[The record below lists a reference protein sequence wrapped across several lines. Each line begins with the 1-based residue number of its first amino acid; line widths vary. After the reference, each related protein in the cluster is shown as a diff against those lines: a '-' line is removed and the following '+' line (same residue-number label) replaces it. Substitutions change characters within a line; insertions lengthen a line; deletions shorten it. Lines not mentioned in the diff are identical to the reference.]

1 MNLSYK
7 TVHTL
12 SWTTIDFFNSKWT
25 KYSKNMDVMKY
36 HSFYQCLFIKKKKHS
51 LQNRVAKTNV
61 IFVFFFFLQRIP
73 LRSGIVIPCTDSW
86 SWRGCA
92 GWRRRTPTTT
102 TKPRHASLP
111 KSLSCFRRQKSHVTF
126 KIVAILKKDLTFV
139 DCISWIHNKVSGS

>member
-1 MNLSYK
+1 MNKILKEYGCYEK
-7 TVHTL
+7 T
-12 SWTTIDFFNSKWT
+12 FFLLMFV
-25 KYSKNMDVMKY
+25 Y
-36 HSFYQCLFIKKKKHS
+36 KKKSTLYKIG
-51 LQNRVAKTNV
+51 LQKQML
-61 IFVFFFFLQRIP
+61 FLSFFFLQRIP

-139 DCISWIHNKVSGS
+139 DCISWIHNKVSSS

>member
-36 HSFYQCLFIKKKKHS
+36 HSFYQCLFIKKKSTLYKIG
-51 LQNRVAKTNV
+51 LQKLML
-61 IFVFFFFLQRIP
+61 FLSFFFLQRIP

-102 TKPRHASLP
+102 TKPRHATLP

>member
-1 MNLSYK
+1 MNKILKEYGCYEITFFLSMFVY
-7 TVHTL
+7 
-12 SWTTIDFFNSKWT
+12 
-25 KYSKNMDVMKY
+25 
-36 HSFYQCLFIKKKKHS
+36 KKKKHS
-51 LQNRVAKTNV
+51 LQNRVVKTNV

>member
-1 MNLSYK
+1 MNKILKEYGCYEI
-7 TVHTL
+7 T
-12 SWTTIDFFNSKWT
+12 FFLLMFV
-25 KYSKNMDVMKY
+25 Y
-36 HSFYQCLFIKKKKHS
+36 KKKHS

-139 DCISWIHNKVSGS
+139 DCISWIHNKVSSS

>member
-1 MNLSYK
+1 MNKILKEYGCYEITFFLSMFVYK
-7 TVHTL
+7 
-12 SWTTIDFFNSKWT
+12 
-25 KYSKNMDVMKY
+25 
-36 HSFYQCLFIKKKKHS
+36 KKKKHS

-61 IFVFFFFLQRIP
+61 IFVLFFFLQRIP

>member
-1 MNLSYK
+1 MNKILKEYGCYEI
-7 TVHTL
+7 T
-12 SWTTIDFFNSKWT
+12 FFLLMFV
-25 KYSKNMDVMKY
+25 Y
-36 HSFYQCLFIKKKKHS
+36 KKKSTLYKIG
-51 LQNRVAKTNV
+51 LQKQML
-61 IFVFFFFLQRIP
+61 FLSFFFLQRIP

-139 DCISWIHNKVSGS
+139 DCISWIHNKVSSS

>member
-1 MNLSYK
+1 MNKILIEYGCYEITFFLSMFVY
-7 TVHTL
+7 
-12 SWTTIDFFNSKWT
+12 I
-25 KYSKNMDVMKY
+25 
-36 HSFYQCLFIKKKKHS
+36 KKKHS
-51 LQNRVAKTNV
+51 LQNRVTKTNV

-126 KIVAILKKDLTFV
+126 KIVAILKKDQTFV

>member
-1 MNLSYK
+1 MNKILKEYGCYEI
-7 TVHTL
+7 T
-12 SWTTIDFFNSKWT
+12 FFLLMFV
-25 KYSKNMDVMKY
+25 Y
-36 HSFYQCLFIKKKKHS
+36 KKKKHS

-126 KIVAILKKDLTFV
+126 KIVAILKKDLTLV
-139 DCISWIHNKVSGS
+139 DCISWIHNKVSSS

>member
-1 MNLSYK
+1 MNKILIEYGCYEITFFLSMFVY
-7 TVHTL
+7 
-12 SWTTIDFFNSKWT
+12 
-25 KYSKNMDVMKY
+25 
-36 HSFYQCLFIKKKKHS
+36 IKKKKHS

-61 IFVFFFFLQRIP
+61 IFVFFFFFLQRIP

-111 KSLSCFRRQKSHVTF
+111 KSLSCFRRQKSHATF

>member
-1 MNLSYK
+1 MNKILKEYGCYEI
-7 TVHTL
+7 T
-12 SWTTIDFFNSKWT
+12 FFLLMFV
-25 KYSKNMDVMKY
+25 Y
-36 HSFYQCLFIKKKKHS
+36 KKKSTLYKIG
-51 LQNRVAKTNV
+51 LQKQML
-61 IFVFFFFLQRIP
+61 FLSFFFLQRIP

-126 KIVAILKKDLTFV
+126 KIVAILKKDLTLV
-139 DCISWIHNKVSGS
+139 DCISWIHNKVSSS

>member
-1 MNLSYK
+1 MNKILKEYGCYEITFFLSMFVY
-7 TVHTL
+7 
-12 SWTTIDFFNSKWT
+12 
-25 KYSKNMDVMKY
+25 
-36 HSFYQCLFIKKKKHS
+36 KKKSTLYKIG
-51 LQNRVAKTNV
+51 LQKLML
-61 IFVFFFFLQRIP
+61 FLSFFFLQRIP

-92 GWRRRTPTTT
+92 GWRRRTPITT